1 MNGSHSLLTALS
13 SLGILLLIL
22 CGAYL
27 TSKWFAQKQQRLSIS
42 RHMEVLDSLSVGR
55 ERWFLL
61 LKAGERIYLVG
72 VTQQGMRT
80 LGEFPASEL
89 GPENPPARG
98 LEFGKIFKESLDRL
112 MHRHGPD
119 MDRTGDDHRDA

>member
-1 MNGSHSLLTALS
+1 MDSILTALS

-27 TSKWFAQKQQRLSIS
+27 TSKWFAQKQQRLSVS

-72 VTQQGMRT
+72 VTHQGMRT

-89 GPENPPARG
+89 GPENPLARG
-98 LEFGKIFKESLDRL
+98 PEFSKFFKASLDKL
-112 MHRHGPD
+112 KHRHGA
-119 MDRTGDDHRDA
+119 DRTGDDHWDA